1 VGQPEEIGHAAAYLA
16 SDDASFVQASTLV
29 VDGGR
34 WRRVREVVRRPGDY
48 RGART
53 AAAARFVSI
62 SGG

>member
-1 VGQPEEIGHAAAYLA
+1 VYLA